1 MSVAGRLYLVDTS
14 ALARVHLSQVRYTI
28 TTLIT
33 DRVAATCVT
42 IDLAAGYSGRTAAE
56 LSAIEARR
64 CERYVNLPFT
74 EAVADR
80 AREVQAM
87 LSLSAQHRMVGI
99 IDLLTAAVAECNDAV
114 LLHYDA
120 VFEQIGTITGQAHLW
135 VAQRGS
141 LEVPPTVVSPPAPA
155 EPELVEPEVIEPEVK
170 DQQVQF
176 TPDAFMAGP
185 EPAWPSIA
193 PAESPYPGADPLT
206 YDPDQA
212 GR

>member
-1 MSVAGRLYLVDTS
+1 MSVAGRFYLVDTS
-14 ALARVHLSQVRYTI
+14 ALARAHLSQVRYTI
-28 TTLIT
+28 TALIT

-42 IDLAAGYSGRTAAE
+42 VDLAAGYSGRSASD

-64 CERYVNLPFT
+64 KERYVNLPFT

-87 LSLSAQHRMVGI
+87 LSLTAQHRLVGI
-99 IDLLTAAVAECNDAV
+99 VDLLTAAVAECNDAV

-120 VFEQIGTITGQAHLW
+120 AFEQIGTITGQAHLW
-135 VAQRGS
+135 VAPRGS
-141 LEVPPTVVSPPAPA
+141 LEVPPVVAAPPVPV
-155 EPELVEPEVIEPEVK
+155 EPELKE
-170 DQQVQF
+170 DQVQLP
-176 TPDAFMAGP
+176 PDAFTAGP
-185 EPAWPSIA
+185 EPVWPA
-193 PAESPYPGADPLT
+193 VTPAESPYPGADPLT

>member
-14 ALARVHLSQVRYTI
+14 ALARAHLSQVRYTI
-28 TTLIT
+28 TALIT

-42 IDLAAGYSGRTAAE
+42 IDLAAGYSGRSASD

-64 CERYVNLPFT
+64 KERYINLPFT

-87 LSLSAQHRMVGI
+87 LSLTAQHRMVGI
-99 IDLLTAAVAECNDAV
+99 VDLLTAAVAECNDAV

-120 VFEQIGTITGQAHLW
+120 AFEQIGTITGQPHLW

-141 LEVPPTVVSPPAPA
+141 LETPPVAVAPPTPI
-155 EPELVEPEVIEPEVK
+155 EPELKEH
-170 DQQVQF
+170 QVLLTSDEF
-176 TPDAFMAGP
+176 TAGP
-185 EPAWPSIA
+185 EPAWPSIH

-206 YDPDQA
+206 QP
-212 GR
+212 